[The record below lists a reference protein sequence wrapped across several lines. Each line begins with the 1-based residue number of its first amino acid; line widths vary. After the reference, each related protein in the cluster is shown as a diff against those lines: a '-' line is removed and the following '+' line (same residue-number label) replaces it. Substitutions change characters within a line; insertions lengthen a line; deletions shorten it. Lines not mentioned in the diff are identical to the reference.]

1 VIALRLGRF
10 LVACGPLLALGC
22 AFAAKQHLGAVC
34 VFGCAGGAVV
44 APLAGL
50 MFCALGGG
58 SMGDRAA
65 EPYEQLL
72 PSLAD
77 LPCGGCGQCD
87 RCDLRGAD
95 A

>member
-1 VIALRLGRF
+1 MIALRLGRL

-22 AFAAKQHLGAVC
+22 AFAAKQHLGAAC
-34 VFGCAGGAVV
+34 VFGCAVGAVV
-44 APLAGL
+44 APLLGIGL
-50 MFCALGGG
+50 CAAGG

-65 EPYEQLL
+65 DPLDWAL
-72 PSLAD
+72 

-87 RCDLRGAD
+87 HCGLCGAD